1 MYCFYYHFCEK
12 NIGTS
17 DTQKDQRVHYSVV
30 ACNGD
35 FHCVVKH

>member
-1 MYCFYYHFCEK
+1 MYCFYYHYCEK

-17 DTQKDQRVHYSVV
+17 DTQNDQRVHDIV
-30 ACNGD
+30 ARNGD